1 MIVTDSML
9 KKIYEPGLWFLKSIH
24 PSSDICDLVYDLAV
38 KSGTRVLVKTQ
49 HNKEMQGNIITKV
62 MKDHLDKASDQNER
76 NWLEQDMSEY
86 HEHGFFSYSEDMNEY
101 AENGY
106 FWRDT
111 VILMDDL
118 HEIGNYSN
126 DIIILEDIKDLYY
139 EDEKDLLKILQ
150 SNHVDAVRHKDTMII
165 LVQEKNYGPASDF
178 IKTHLFN

>member
-9 KKIYEPGLWFLKSIH
+9 KKIYMPGLWFLKSRH

-49 HNKEMQGNIITKV
+49 DNREMQGNIITKV

-76 NWLEQDMSEY
+76 DWLEQDMSEY

-126 DIIILEDIKDLYY
+126 DIIILEDINDLYY

-178 IKTHLFN
+178 IETHLFN

>member
-1 MIVTDSML
+1 MIVTESMML
-9 KKIYEPGLWFLKSIH
+9 KISEPGIWFMKSSEQITDISNLIYELSVKGCAHLFVNTQYLKEIKR
-24 PSSDICDLVYDLAV
+24 DVVA
-38 KSGTRVLVKTQ
+38 
-49 HNKEMQGNIITKV
+49 KV
-62 MKDHLDKASDQNER
+62 MKDRLDEASDENER

-126 DIIILEDIKDLYY
+126 DIIILEDINDLYY